1 MKHYHGKYQSST
13 QTSTRARPFFWVGLG
28 CCLAAAGFFV
38 YLGLFF
44 LGAARQR
51 QESARAAKAYVRE
64 APPPQTAPEAA
75 MDSPT
80 KHAPEEAPEPARAAQ
95 PEEPSTEASTEAP
108 AEAPAE
114 PRFPTVDFQGLW
126 EKNPQVV
133 AWLQIP
139 AMESVNYP
147 VVLGQDNAYYA
158 HHSWEGTESDHGAI
172 FLDYGNTADFSQV
185 HSILY
190 GHCMKDGTMFQP
202 LGKWEGPEYF
212 ANTDRTLLLF
222 LPGKTRVYEIF
233 AVERVNALDSRV
245 YKTDYASDSAWS
257 AALAKTL
264 QTASVKSEQVLTQDS
279 RVLTLSTCMGDM
291 ERLVVHA
298 LCIEE
303 ILLP

>member
-1 MKHYHGKYQSST
+1 MKHYHGKYQS
-13 QTSTRARPFFWVGLG
+13 STRARPFFWVGLG
-28 CCLAAAGFFV
+28 CCLAAAGFLV

-51 QESARAAKAYVRE
+51 QESSRTAKTYVQE
-64 APPPQTAPEAA
+64 APAQAAPVAAAEAAPEAA
-75 MDSPT
+75 T
-80 KHAPEEAPEPARAAQ
+80 EQATQEAPEPAWAER
-95 PEEPSTEASTEAP
+95 PEAPSTEAPT
-108 AEAPAE
+108 E
-114 PRFPTVDFQGLW
+114 PRFPTIDFQGLW

-147 VVLGQDNAYYA
+147 VVQGQDNAYYA

-202 LGKWEGPEYF
+202 LGKWEGQSF
-212 ANTDRTLLLF
+212 FTNTDRTLLLF
-222 LPGKTRVYEIF
+222 LPEETRVYEIF

-245 YKTDYASDSAWS
+245 YKTDYSSDSAWS

-264 QTASVKSEQVLTQDS
+264 QSASVKSEQVLTQDS
-279 RVLTLSTCMGDM
+279 RVLTLSTCMADM

-298 LCIEE
+298 LCTEE

>member
-28 CCLAAAGFFV
+28 CCLAAAGFLV

-51 QESARAAKAYVRE
+51 QENAKAAKTYVQE
-64 APPPQTAPEAA
+64 APAQTDPVAAAEAA
-75 MDSPT
+75 T
-80 KHAPEEAPEPARAAQ
+80 EAATEQAAQEAPEPARAEQ
-95 PEEPSTEASTEAP
+95 PEEPSTEAPT
-108 AEAPAE
+108 E
-114 PRFPTVDFQGLW
+114 PRFPTVDFQGLLA
-126 EKNPQVV
+126 KNPQVV

-147 VVLGQDNAYYA
+147 VVQGQDNAYYA
-158 HHSWEGTESDHGAI
+158 SHSWEAAESDHGAI
-172 FLDYGNTADFSQV
+172 FLDYENAADFSQA

-202 LGKWEGPEYF
+202 LGKWEGQSF
-212 ANTDRTLLLF
+212 FTNNDRTLLLF
-222 LPGKTRVYEIF
+222 LPGETRVYEIF

-245 YKTDYASDSAWS
+245 YKTDYSSDGIWS

-264 QTASVKSEQVLTQDS
+264 QSAPVKSEPILTQDS
-279 RVLTLSTCMGDM
+279 RVLTLSTCMADM

-298 LCIEE
+298 LCLEVIS
-303 ILLP
+303 LP

>member
-1 MKHYHGKYQSST
+1 MKHYHGKYQS
-13 QTSTRARPFFWVGLG
+13 STRARPFFWVGLG

-44 LGAARQR
+44 LGAVRQR
-51 QESARAAKAYVRE
+51 QENARAAKTYVQE
-64 APPPQTAPEAA
+64 APAKTAPAAAVKSATEAA
-75 MDSPT
+75 AEQAT
-80 KHAPEEAPEPARAAQ
+80 QEAPEPARAEQ
-95 PEEPSTEASTEAP
+95 PEAPSTEAPT
-108 AEAPAE
+108 E

-139 AMESVNYP
+139 AMESINYP
-147 VVLGQDNAYYA
+147 VVLGPDNAYYA

>member
-1 MKHYHGKYQSST
+1 MKHYHGKYQS
-13 QTSTRARPFFWVGLG
+13 STRARPFFWVGLG

-51 QESARAAKAYVRE
+51 QENARAAKNYVQE
-64 APPPQTAPEAA
+64 APAHTAPVAAAESTTEAA
-75 MDSPT
+75 AEQAT
-80 KHAPEEAPEPARAAQ
+80 QEVPEPARAEQ
-95 PEEPSTEASTEAP
+95 PEAPSTEAPT
-108 AEAPAE
+108 E

-139 AMESVNYP
+139 AMESINYP
-147 VVLGQDNAYYA
+147 VVQGQDNAYYA

-172 FLDYGNTADFSQV
+172 FLDYENTADFSQV

-222 LPGKTRVYEIF
+222 LPEETRVYEIF

-245 YKTDYASDSAWS
+245 YKTDYVSDSAWS

-264 QTASVKSEQVLTQDS
+264 QSASVKREQVLTQDS

-298 LCIEE
+298 LCIEQ

>member
-51 QESARAAKAYVRE
+51 QASAKAAKTYVQQAPAQTAQDSTKEVAPEQAPEQAPEPDAAKAKE
-64 APPPQTAPEAA
+64 
-75 MDSPT
+75 
-80 KHAPEEAPEPARAAQ
+80 
-95 PEEPSTEASTEAP
+95 PEEPSTEAPTQ
-108 AEAPAE
+108 
-114 PRFPTVDFQGLW
+114 PRFPTIDFQSLW

-139 AMESVNYP
+139 AMESLNYP

-212 ANTDRTLLLF
+212 KNTDRTLLLF
-222 LPGKTRVYEIF
+222 LPGETRVYEIF

-245 YKTDYASDSAWS
+245 YKTDYASDGTWS

-264 QTASVKSEQVLTQDS
+264 QTASVKSDPILTQDS

>member
-1 MKHYHGKYQSST
+1 M
-13 QTSTRARPFFWVGLG
+13 
-28 CCLAAAGFFV
+28 

-51 QESARAAKAYVRE
+51 QESAKAAKTYVQE
-64 APPPQTAPEAA
+64 APPPQTAPVAAAESTTEAA
-75 MDSPT
+75 AEQAT
-80 KHAPEEAPEPARAAQ
+80 QEVPEPARAEQ
-95 PEEPSTEASTEAP
+95 PEAPSTEAPT
-108 AEAPAE
+108 E

-139 AMESVNYP
+139 AMESINYP
-147 VVLGQDNAYYA
+147 VVQGQDNAYYA

-172 FLDYGNTADFSQV
+172 FLDYENTADFSQV

-222 LPGKTRVYEIF
+222 LPEETRVYEIF

-245 YKTDYASDSAWS
+245 YKTDYVSDSAWS

-264 QTASVKSEQVLTQDS
+264 QSASVKREQVLTQDS

-298 LCIEE
+298 LCIEQ